1 MENPVFND
9 DILKRFGGIGWVDH
23 PELVKYDGTLEDLLN
38 NGYITFEEFIERI
51 KKFIPS
57 NDK

>member
-1 MENPVFND
+1 MEEKP
-9 DILKRFGGIGWVDH
+9 IGDNSPKVYEANEKVEH

>member
-1 MENPVFND
+1 MEEKPID
-9 DILKRFGGIGWVDH
+9 DNSPKVNEANEKVEH
-23 PELVKYDGTLEDLLN
+23 SEPVKYDGTIEDFQN
-38 NGYITFEEFIERI
+38 NGYITFEEFINRI